1 MLFIFDW
8 DGTILDSAAKIV
20 RCMKLAM
27 EDAGLEVLEA
37 ERIEQIIG
45 LGMQEATDE
54 LFPSASPEQKVDL
67 QQQYSKRF
75 IAADQA
81 PCSFFPGCLDVLTG
95 LRDNNHLTAV
105 ATGKSRRGL
114 DRVLASTGIEHLFD
128 ATRCADET
136 ASKPD
141 PRMLHELLEELSV
154 PAADALMIGDTSFD
168 LTMARKAGVIPVGV
182 GHGVHSSEQLIAAGA
197 EYIAASYADLS
208 DWLEEHYSVYTGGC

>member
-27 EDAGLEVLEA
+27 QDAGLEVLEA
-37 ERIEQIIG
+37 GRIEQIIG

-67 QQQYSKRF
+67 QQQYSKHF
-75 IAADQA
+75 IAADQT

-168 LTMARKAGVIPVGV
+168 LTMACKAGVIPVGV

-208 DWLEEHYSVYTGGC
+208 VWLQDRYGVYTGGC